1 MNVYYFGAEHCGMCK
16 ALRPRVEAWC
26 ESNGA
31 NFMFVDADSDDS
43 AGSMQA
49 WGIKSI
55 PSVGI
60 VDRDKAF
67 VTRGIDGWNRFIGI
81 KDED

>member
-1 MNVYYFGAEHCGMCK
+1 MCN

-60 VDRDKAF
+60 VDGDKAF
-67 VTRGIDGWNRFIGI
+67 VTRGIDGWNLFVEPQNNGGR
-81 KDED
+81 

>member
-1 MNVYYFGAEHCGMCK
+1 MCK
-16 ALRPRVEAWC
+16 VLRPRVEAWC

-60 VDRDKAF
+60 VDGNKAF
-67 VTRGIDGWNRFIGI
+67 VARGIDGWNKFIGI

>member
-1 MNVYYFGAEHCGMCK
+1 MCK

-31 NFMFVDADSDDS
+31 EFVFVDAESPDS
-43 AGSMQA
+43 AESMRA

-60 VDRDKAF
+60 VDGDKAF
-67 VTRGIDGWNRFIGI
+67 VARGIDGWNKFIGV
-81 KDED
+81 KYED

>member
-1 MNVYYFGAEHCGMCK
+1 MCK
-16 ALRPRVEAWC
+16 VLRPRVEAWC

-31 NFMFVDADSDDS
+31 NFKFVDADSDDS
-43 AGSMQA
+43 AESMQA

-60 VDRDKAF
+60 VDGNKAF
-67 VTRGIDGWNRFIGI
+67 VARGIDGWNKFIGV

>member
-1 MNVYYFGAEHCGMCK
+1 MCK
-16 ALRPRVEAWC
+16 VLRPRVEAWC

-31 NFMFVDADSDDS
+31 NFKFVDADSDDS
-43 AGSMQA
+43 AESIQA

-60 VDRDKAF
+60 VDGNKAF
-67 VTRGIDGWNRFIGI
+67 VARGIDGWNKFIGV
-81 KDED
+81 KDEN

>member
-1 MNVYYFGAEHCGMCK
+1 MKVYYFGAEHCGMCK

-31 NFMFVDADSDDS
+31 EFVFVDADSNDS
-43 AGSMQA
+43 SESMQA

-60 VDRDKAF
+60 VDGDKAF
-67 VTRGIDGWNRFIGI
+67 IARGIDGWNKFIGV
-81 KDED
+81 KYED

>member
-1 MNVYYFGAEHCGMCK
+1 MCK
-16 ALRPRVEAWC
+16 VLRPRVEAWC

-49 WGIKSI
+49 LGIKSI

-60 VDRDKAF
+60 VDGNKAF
-67 VTRGIDGWNRFIGI
+67 VARGIDGWNKFIGV
-81 KDED
+81 KDEN

>member
-1 MNVYYFGAEHCGMCK
+1 MKVYYFSSEYCGECK
-16 ALRPRVEAWC
+16 ELLPCVEAWC

-31 NFMFVDADSDDS
+31 EFVFVDADSNDS
-43 AGSMQA
+43 SESMQA

-60 VDRDKAF
+60 VDGDKAF
-67 VTRGIDGWNRFIGI
+67 IARGIDGWNKFIGV

>member
-1 MNVYYFGAEHCGMCK
+1 MCK
-16 ALRPRVEAWC
+16 VLRPRVEAWC

-31 NFMFVDADSDDS
+31 NFKFVDADSDDS
-43 AGSMQA
+43 AESIQA

-60 VDRDKAF
+60 VDGNKAF
-67 VTRGIDGWNRFIGI
+67 VARGIDGWNKFIGV

>member
-1 MNVYYFGAEHCGMCK
+1 MCK

-31 NFMFVDADSDDS
+31 EFMFVDLDSDDS
-43 AGSMQA
+43 TESIQA

-60 VDRDKAF
+60 VDGNKSF
-67 VTRGIDGWNRFIGI
+67 VAIGIDGWNKFIGV